1 MLTKFEVT
9 NFKNFEKTFSFDFTD
24 TKSYAFNS
32 ECVKDKVVSKALIY
46 GQNGVGK
53 SNLGFAI
60 FDLVAHLTSKND
72 RPENYKNYLNA
83 FSHSNLA
90 EFTYEFKFGEQS
102 LKYQYGKSSERV
114 LVYEKLSIDSIE
126 YIAIDRRVS
135 SFATIELE
143 GTETLR
149 KDLGDSQ
156 ISVVSYVENNA
167 VLAANIVNRLFN
179 EFLKFINGMLYF
191 RSLDKNIFIGLKES
205 GSNIEAD
212 IVNRGNL
219 KDFQLFLNNAGIE
232 CQLKAIRESGDVR
245 IAMAFGDKQISFF
258 DIASTGSRSLEV
270 FYAWFKRIEANA
282 NVSFVFIDEFDAFY
296 HQSLSALLIEK
307 LRTIQPQVVLTTHNT
322 SLMTNDLLRPDC
334 YFLMNNKEIKSLAN
348 RTRKELRFAHNI
360 EKMYK
365 AGTFGV

>member
-9 NFKNFEKTFSFDFTD
+9 NFKNFENTFTFDFTD

-32 ECVKDKVVSKALIY
+32 ECVQDKVVSKALIY

-53 SNLGFAI
+53 SNLGFAM
-60 FDLVAHLTSKND
+60 FDLISHLTSKISNAK
-72 RPENYKNYLNA
+72 NYQNYLNA
-83 FSHSNLA
+83 LSNNKLA
-90 EFTYEFKFGEQS
+90 EFVYVFKFGEQT
-102 LKYQYGKSSERV
+102 LEYRYGKSNEKT
-114 LVYEKLSIDSIE
+114 LVYEKLSINGIE
-126 YIAIDRRVS
+126 YIAIDRQINS
-135 SFATIELE
+135 IAAIGLE
-143 GTETLR
+143 GTENLK

-156 ISVVSYVENNA
+156 ISLVAYVKNNA
-167 VLAANIVNRLFN
+167 ILATNAINSCFN
-179 EFLKFINGMLYF
+179 QFVEFIDGMLFF
-191 RSLDKNIFIGLKES
+191 RSLDKNSFIGFEEDSFK
-205 GSNIEAD
+205 IEAD

-219 KDFQLFLNNAGIE
+219 EDFQTFLNDAGVN
-232 CQLKAIRESGDVR
+232 CRLKAIENSGIIN
-245 IAMAFGDKQISFF
+245 IAFDFGKKHIPFY
-258 DIASTGSRSLEV
+258 DIASTGTRSLAL
-270 FYAWFKRIEANA
+270 FYAWLQRVKSSNA
-282 NVSFVFIDEFDAFY
+282 SFVFIDEFDAFY
-296 HQSLSALLIEK
+296 HQSLSALIIEK